1 MIEEQPINSRIRSF
15 KNEFIWI
22 KGNQKPSTENKV
34 LAQESKINFDK
45 NFGDYVDSKLPYISG
60 KPVAL
65 VQDMQ
70 RYKTTLDSS
79 FTFAKERKRCIIL
92 DDSMMRYTGFFEK
105 KSYFL
110 NPRNP
115 LSKDETIIDY
125 EMDSEEEWNEQNG
138 EDVAAD
144 NKQDEDEDD
153 EVDKQIREE
162 EQDDEDNKFIV
173 PDDYLSAS
181 ELNLSQSQRS
191 SQIVQEIK
199 ERRKMLGNRYN
210 RNNPGQNQH
219 PYIITLNQLIPSS
232 PVSSYSTG
240 LNSYFKEFKAVAFP
254 KDRQL
259 PIRLKPLPDPVD
271 EEEKISSKANNPFS
285 LKSRLVELAKL
296 MHGSFES
303 KQKIIDDFHAR
314 FPDCSKKSIE
324 RKMIELFVKE
334 KKDLDPNKRWYATE
348 STLNELNLLNDPEL
362 TLVAE
367 ERLKVVVEEM
377 NRLQEE
383 QNRIKEEQ
391 NRTKEEQQRKREEA
405 RNLAKIE
412 KHAQK
417 EQERFEREKLKQAAA
432 ASRMQASSNM
442 ITPSKARVIQ
452 PTMDGLNAGE
462 PSSLNANQ

>member
-1 MIEEQPINSRIRSF
+1 
-15 KNEFIWI
+15 
-22 KGNQKPSTENKV
+22 
-34 LAQESKINFDK
+34 
-45 NFGDYVDSKLPYISG
+45 
-60 KPVAL
+60 
-65 VQDMQ
+65 MQ
-70 RYKTTLDSS
+70 RYKATLDSS

-115 LSKDETIIDY
+115 LSKDDTIIDY
-125 EMDSEEEWNEQNG
+125 DMDSEEEWNEQNG

-153 EVDKQIREE
+153 EVEKQIREE
-162 EQDDEDNKFIV
+162 DQDDEDNKFIV

-191 SQIVQEIK
+191 SLMVQEIK

-254 KDRQL
+254 KDRKL
-259 PIRLKPLPDPVD
+259 PIRLKPLLDPV
-271 EEEKISSKANNPFS
+271 EEEDKTSSKANNPFS

-324 RKMIELFVKE
+324 RKMFELFVKE
-334 KKDLDPNKRWYATE
+334 KKALDPKQRWYATE

-383 QNRIKEEQ
+383 QNRIKQ
-391 NRTKEEQQRKREEA
+391 EQQREKEEA
-405 RNLAKIE
+405 RNNLRIE
-412 KHAQK
+412 KNALK
-417 EQERFEREKLKQAAA
+417 EQERFEREKVKQAAAA
-432 ASRMQASSNM
+432 ASRMQVSSNNM
-442 ITPSKARVIQ
+442 ITPSKARVVQ
-452 PTMDGLNAGE
+452 STMDGMNAGE
-462 PSSLNANQ
+462 LSSLNTNQ

>member
-1 MIEEQPINSRIRSF
+1 
-15 KNEFIWI
+15 
-22 KGNQKPSTENKV
+22 
-34 LAQESKINFDK
+34 
-45 NFGDYVDSKLPYISG
+45 
-60 KPVAL
+60 
-65 VQDMQ
+65 MQ
-70 RYKTTLDSS
+70 RYKATLDSS

-115 LSKDETIIDY
+115 LSKDDTIIDY

-153 EVDKQIREE
+153 EVEKQIREE
-162 EQDDEDNKFIV
+162 DQDDEDNKFIV

-191 SQIVQEIK
+191 SQMVQEIK

-240 LNSYFKEFKAVAFP
+240 LNSYFKEFKAVAFL
-254 KDRQL
+254 KDRKL
-259 PIRLKPLPDPVD
+259 PIRLKPLLDPV
-271 EEEKISSKANNPFS
+271 EEEDKTSSKANNPFS
-285 LKSRLVELAKL
+285 LKSRLVELVKM

-324 RKMIELFVKE
+324 RKIFELFEKE
-334 KKDLDPNKRWYATE
+334 KKDSDPRQRWYATE
-348 STLNELNLLNDPEL
+348 STLNELSLLNDPEL

-367 ERLKVVVEEM
+367 ERLKVVVEEL

-391 NRTKEEQQRKREEA
+391 QRIREEA
-405 RNLAKIE
+405 RNQIKIE
-412 KHAQK
+412 KNALK
-417 EQERFEREKLKQAAA
+417 EQERFEREKVKQAAA
-432 ASRMQASSNM
+432 ASRVQGASNM
-442 ITPSKARVIQ
+442 ITPSKARVVQ
-452 PTMDGLNAGE
+452 STMDGINAGE
-462 PSSLNANQ
+462 LSSLNANQ

>member
-1 MIEEQPINSRIRSF
+1 MQHY
-15 KNEFIWI
+15 K
-22 KGNQKPSTENKV
+22 
-34 LAQESKINFDK
+34 A
-45 NFGDYVDSKLPYISG
+45 KL
-60 KPVAL
+60 
-65 VQDMQ
+65 D
-70 RYKTTLDSS
+70 RY

-153 EVDKQIREE
+153 EVEKQLREE
-162 EQDDEDNKFIV
+162 DQNDEDDKFIV

-191 SQIVQEIK
+191 SQMVQEIK

-240 LNSYFKEFKAVAFP
+240 LNSYFKEFKAVAFL
-254 KDRQL
+254 KDRQF
-259 PIRLKPLPDPVD
+259 PIRLKPLLDPV
-271 EEEKISSKANNPFS
+271 EEEDKTSSKANNPFS
-285 LKSRLVELAKL
+285 LKSRLVELAKM

-314 FPDCSKKSIE
+314 FPDCSRKSIE
-324 RKMIELFVKE
+324 RKMFELFE
-334 KKDLDPNKRWYATE
+334 KDKRHLDPKQRWYATE
-348 STLNELNLLNDPEL
+348 STLNELNLLSDSEL

-367 ERLKVVVEEM
+367 ERLKVVVEEL

-383 QNRIKEEQ
+383 QNRIKEE
-391 NRTKEEQQRKREEA
+391 
-405 RNLAKIE
+405 L
-412 KHAQK
+412 
-417 EQERFEREKLKQAAA
+417 
-432 ASRMQASSNM
+432 
-442 ITPSKARVIQ
+442 
-452 PTMDGLNAGE
+452 
-462 PSSLNANQ
+462 